1 MPKTL
6 NISIIGSGQ
15 IGSRHLQ
22 ALAHL
27 KESVRIQLV
36 DPSQSSLDVACQRFH
51 SVYKGNSKKITLQAF
66 NTIKDLDE
74 HQDIAIVATDA
85 VIRGD
90 VIKEL
95 IQLKNIKAMIFEKV
109 LFQTEEEYFQIDSLL
124 KAEKI
129 PVWVNCILRATP
141 FFKSLKTLLD
151 TDKTVRMRVEGADW
165 GLACNGIHFL
175 DLFSFLT
182 GCGDFEFTDIN
193 FDQVITDF
201 RRPKSKEFIGEMAG
215 KNSIGHQLVMSC
227 KEGNADSKNLR
238 GIKTISIENGTKH
251 HFITVFPDQVTHRTL
266 TGKSETIVTEPL
278 PLQSQITNH
287 LIEDIV
293 RSGSCGLPTYPESMT
308 LHLCLIGEFLSHLIK
323 ITGKNVTR
331 CPIT

>member
-6 NISIIGSGQ
+6 HVSIIGSGQ

-51 SVYKGNSKKITLQAF
+51 SIYQGDQKKITLETF
-66 NTIKDLDE
+66 NTIKDINE
-74 HQDIAIVATDA
+74 PQDMVIVATDA
-85 VIRGD
+85 IVRST
-90 VIKEL
+90 VIKDL
-95 IQLKNIKAMIFEKV
+95 IQRKKIQAMICEKV
-109 LFQTEEEYFQIDSLL
+109 LFQTENEYYEIDTLL
-124 KAEKI
+124 KTKNI
-129 PVWVNCILRATP
+129 PAWVNCMLRATE
-141 FFKSLKTLLD
+141 FFINLKTLLD
-151 TDKTVRMRVEGADW
+151 KEEIIKMKVEGTDW
-165 GLACNGIHFL
+165 GLACNAIHFL

-182 GCGDFEFTDIN
+182 ECNDFEFTDVS

-215 KNSIGHQLVMSC
+215 RNSIGHQLAMNC
-227 KEGNADSKNLR
+227 KESDADSKNLR

-266 TGKSETIVTEPL
+266 TGKSETVVTEPL
-278 PLQSQITNH
+278 PLQSQITH
-287 LIEDIV
+287 RLVEDIV
-293 RSGSCGLPTYPESMT
+293 RNGACGLPTYPDSMI
-308 LHLCLIGEFLSHLIK
+308 LHLSLIREFMSHLTK